1 MDKIDLNINRYT
13 KLKKGRIFTPE
24 QDLADQIYSWSGK
37 KLNFAMVMK
46 FIKTRGRQR
55 IYDIYNSIRQAD
67 CDDPVALF
75 MWRYK
80 NDK

>member
-1 MDKIDLNINRYT
+1 MEKINLDINRFT
-13 KLKKGRIFTPE
+13 NPKKSRVHNPD

-37 KLNFAMVMK
+37 KLNFAMLMK
-46 FIKTRGRQR
+46 FIKLKGRQR
-55 IYDIYNSIRQAD
+55 IYDIYNDVRQSD